1 MVKPVQPLGFSSRQ
15 QVLGELRVPLAVVQ
29 EVATLLGD
37 GIAGELNPQQLDL
50 LTVLLRNVERLTSL
64 VDGSPPG
71 A

>member
-1 MVKPVQPLGFSSRQ
+1 MQPLDFSSRQ
-15 QVLGELRVPLAVVQ
+15 HVLGELRAPLAVVQ
-29 EVATLLGD
+29 ELATLLGD

-64 VDGSPPG
+64 VAGSPPG